1 MSIKISRMKK
11 IFGMLMIGVL
21 FLLVAC
27 TDKTRE
33 SQKYAREAD
42 IYLYGSNI
50 DKAYDLY
57 QKAVELNP
65 ENEEAWYGIGMCWLN
80 KMKYQKA
87 IDLFDKAIELNA
99 NYMDAY
105 YNRGQAYF
113 YLGENYK
120 ACDDWNIAYDLGKPN
135 MEDKLKKCR

>member
-1 MSIKISRMKK
+1 MRKITGV
-11 IFGMLMIGVL
+11 FMLVL
-21 FLLVAC
+21 LFAISAC
-27 TDKTRE
+27 TDKTKE
-33 SQKYAREAD
+33 SQKYVREAE

-65 ENEEAWYGIGMCWLN
+65 ENAEAWYGIGITWLN

-87 IDLFDKAIELNA
+87 IDHFDKAIELNPGF
-99 NYMDAY
+99 MDAY

-120 ACDDWNIAYDLGKPN
+120 ACDDWKIAYDMGKPN